1 MRLEVCGCLCAH
13 FMLASI
19 SVDPD
24 LFDGRTQTRA
34 MASSN
39 AAERD
44 VAIAA
49 SDANNA
55 NLRQAQAPQAVD
67 EKAAKMQ
74 QPADA
79 AAQTKA
85 ANVPSAAAQELDP
98 AQEGLSSLATSQS
111 ADSQLSVERK
121 FEAFAVG
128 AGTRR
133 SLPEKSSKQVNVELD
148 AGTKGRAEQSSQ
160 ASTRGA
166 QRSADVKS
174 INRDRGTDLPTN
186 L

>member
-1 MRLEVCGCLCAH
+1 MTLEVCGCLCAH
-13 FMLASI
+13 YMLASI

-34 MASSN
+34 MASTN

-44 VAIAA
+44 AAIVA

-67 EKAAKMQ
+67 EKAAKMK
-74 QPADA
+74 QPADT
-79 AAQTKA
+79 AAQTIV

-98 AQEGLSSLATSQS
+98 AQEGLSSPAIAQS
-111 ADSQLSVERK
+111 VDSQQSVGRK

-128 AGTRR
+128 VGTRR

-148 AGTKGRAEQSSQ
+148 AGIQDRAEQSSQ
-160 ASTRGA
+160 AATRGA
-166 QRSADVKS
+166 QRSVDLKS

>member
-13 FMLASI
+13 FVLASI

-24 LFDGRTQTRA
+24 LFDGRTYTRA
-34 MASSN
+34 MASTN
-39 AAERD
+39 AAKRD
-44 VAIAA
+44 SAIAA
-49 SDANNA
+49 SDANNG
-55 NLRQAQAPQAVD
+55 NLSQAQAPQAVD
-67 EKAAKMQ
+67 EKAAKMK
-74 QPADA
+74 QPADT
-79 AAQTKA
+79 AAQTRA
-85 ANVPSAAAQELDP
+85 ANLPSAAAQELDP
-98 AQEGLSSLATSQS
+98 AQEELPLPAAAQS
-111 ADSQLSVERK
+111 ADSQQSVGRK

-148 AGTKGRAEQSSQ
+148 AGTKDRAEQSSQ
-160 ASTRGA
+160 AATRGA
-166 QRSADVKS
+166 QRSADLKS